1 MAVLA
6 RPLLFA
12 SLDPEVAAARG
23 VPVRGLSL
31 AFLALLAV
39 TVAATS
45 QITGVLLVFSLLV
58 APPAAAQALTA
69 RPALSLG
76 LSVALAL
83 LIAWLGLG
91 VSYFSIYPAG
101 FFIST
106 FAFAVYL
113 LARLAA
119 LLRARGLV
127 RRPRRPLA
135 LGGGVS

>member
-1 MAVLA
+1 
-6 RPLLFA
+6 
-12 SLDPEVAAARG
+12 
-23 VPVRGLSL
+23 
-31 AFLALLAV
+31 
-39 TVAATS
+39 
-45 QITGVLLVFSLLV
+45 VLLVFSLLV

-69 RPALSLG
+69 RPALSLA

-83 LIAWLGLG
+83 LIAWVGLG

-113 LARLAA
+113 LARLVA

-127 RRPRRPLA
+127 PRPRRLLA
-135 LGGGVS
+135 RGAEAS